1 MIEHKRWH
9 ALVGPS
15 ELHHLAII
23 LFLPDRPARLH
34 THDFPE
40 VFWIERGE
48 CRHEINGAEQMLQ
61 PGDLLFIQPEDCH
74 RLQATTPAGFSLI
87 NLAFAPGVRNDLLDR
102 YAAAFTPLFHR
113 REERPQPFRLTL
125 PLIAGLRRQLAPLAS
140 PTVSRLALDHFLLGL
155 PLLLR
160 PSVNPLLPPMPD
172 WLQRACEQIQRPEL
186 FALGAP
192 GLVKAAGRSAEHVAR
207 TVRAVLGQTPSDY
220 VNRIRM
226 EHAARELRVSN
237 RPIAEICLEC
247 GLSNL
252 SHFYAL
258 FRAAHGR
265 SPLIYRQEHQRAVM

>member
-1 MIEHKRWH
+1 M
-9 ALVGPS
+9 
-15 ELHHLAII
+15 
-23 LFLPDRPARLH
+23 
-34 THDFPE
+34 
-40 VFWIERGE
+40 
-48 CRHEINGAEQMLQ
+48 
-61 PGDLLFIQPEDCH
+61 
-74 RLQATTPAGFSLI
+74 
-87 NLAFAPGVRNDLLDR
+87 
-102 YAAAFTPLFHR
+102 
-113 REERPQPFRLTL
+113 TL

>member
-1 MIEHKRWH
+1 MIEHKRWR

-15 ELHHLAII
+15 DVHHLATI
-23 LFLPDRPARLH
+23 LFLPDRPSRLH
-34 THDFPE
+34 SHDFPE
-40 VFWIERGE
+40 VFWIERGD
-48 CRHEINGAEQMLQ
+48 CRHEINGADQRLQ
-61 PGDLLFIQPEDCH
+61 AGDLVFIQPQDRH
-74 RLQATTPAGFSLI
+74 RLQATASDGFSLI
-87 NLAFAPGVRNDLLDR
+87 NLAFAPQVRVDLLNR
-102 YAAAFTPLFHR
+102 YASEFGPLLNR
-113 REERPQPFRLTL
+113 QEELPQPVRLN
-125 PLIAGLRRQLAPLAS
+125 PAQIAGLRRQLAPLAF
-140 PTVSRLALDHFLLGL
+140 PAVSRLALEHFLLGL

-160 PSVNPLLPPMPD
+160 PPVDSALTPMPD
-172 WLQRACEQIQRPEL
+172 WLQRACEQIQRPDL

-226 EHAARELRVSN
+226 EHAARELRISN
-237 RPIAEICLEC
+237 RSIAEICLEC

-265 SPLIYRQEHQRAVM
+265 TPRVYRQENQRAVA